1 MADYI
6 KGNSRVQLVNID
18 TGFVQ
23 VPHTTHHT
31 SNTLTISTIPLQVDG
46 SISHHDMFDYV
57 SLTQKGYTK
66 AFEPVNDLLT
76 TLLQE
81 MEGELGR
88 TEAEGA
94 AE

>member
-1 MADYI
+1 M
-6 KGNSRVQLVNID
+6 
-18 TGFVQ
+18 
-23 VPHTTHHT
+23 
-31 SNTLTISTIPLQVDG
+31 TISTFATLLLQVDG
-46 SISHHDMFDYV
+46 NISHHDMFDYV